1 MEGGVLT
8 STGSFQAQ
16 ALCCTNS
23 REIMQHPSLVC
34 SLWQTKERARQNS
47 STKSLYMRAASSP
60 RESCFP
66 CSMPPPVRSSPPRK
80 YPPSPC
86 RVILIISCSHLGGG
100 ILLLNRRGSK
110 NKHFVPVVRSYFC
123 SFPPCGRSAL
133 QPAGTKNQ
141 AVAGK
146 DRNLRPSHENPG
158 ADHRPS
164 S

>member
-100 ILLLNRRGSK
+100 ILLLNRHEKQAFRTCSS
-110 NKHFVPVVRSYFC
+110 FVFL
-123 SFPPCGRSAL
+123 SFPPMWEQREKETSWYL
-133 QPAGTKNQ
+133 YNQLGTKI
-141 AVAGK
+141 
-146 DRNLRPSHENPG
+146 RRPSP
-158 ADHRPS
+158 AQ
-164 S
+164 

>member
-100 ILLLNRRGSK
+100 ILLLKSRHEKQAFRTCSS
-110 NKHFVPVVRSYFC
+110 FVFL
-123 SFPPCGRSAL
+123 SFPPCGSRGKKK
-133 QPAGTKNQ
+133 PAGAFTTSWDQKS
-141 AVAGK
+141 GGGWK
-146 DRNLRPSHENPG
+146 G
-158 ADHRPS
+158 
-164 S
+164 